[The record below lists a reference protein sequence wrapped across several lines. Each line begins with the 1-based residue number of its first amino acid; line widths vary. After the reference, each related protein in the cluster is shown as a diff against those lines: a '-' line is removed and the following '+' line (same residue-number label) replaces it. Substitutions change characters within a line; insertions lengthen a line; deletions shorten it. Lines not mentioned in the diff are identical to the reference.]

1 MSIQFGGVYRL
12 EHHQTKGPWLHNR
25 RPARLAEIVAK
36 NAQEVLSEKD
46 PNTAYLVGPGAETYI
61 FQDDRHGKD
70 YQRFQEIVAPLQKE
84 KSSPPRKGLNIYDYS
99 PLIVSKGMEQIR
111 QAAEGLLKHIQ
122 SNPLRKIRVSYGVE
136 ERASRYNSAQWGNVN
151 SPRIRSAF
159 PVEQVRKMG
168 GRPIQPD
175 KA

>member
-25 RPARLAEIVAK
+25 RPTRLAEIVAK
-36 NAQEVLSEKD
+36 NAQDVLIKKD

-99 PLIVSKGMEQIR
+99 PLVISKQRVFMNVIEELVSHV
-111 QAAEGLLKHIQ
+111 L
-122 SNPLRKIRVSYGVE
+122 NTPLRKMRVSYGVE
-136 ERASRYNSAQWGNVN
+136 DRASRYNSAQWGNVN

-159 PVEQVRKMG
+159 PVEQVRKLG
-168 GRPIQPD
+168 GRPILPER
-175 KA
+175 A